1 MLAAVGC
8 WRSEGGRAPGVDRS
22 SEAYPLR
29 ELYDGESE
37 NPGEDG
43 AVEAGDI
50 HKEGGIPAW
59 VRSAW

>member
-1 MLAAVGC
+1 MAVGC
-8 WRSEGGRAPGVDRS
+8 WCREGWRAPAVERS
-22 SEAYPLR
+22 SEAYPFK
-29 ELYDGESE
+29 ELYDIESE

-50 HKEGGIPAW
+50 HKEGGIARW